1 MAPAPDVVVVL
12 PCGVVV
18 VVVVDGVVAP
28 DDWREVVGVVP
39 LGDVVLV
46 GVVVVVT
53 VVVVVVVVV
62 LVPLPPPK
70 KVCPEPDWPRTTAEM
85 GLCAISSMTVNDT
98 MAITSTATMA
108 PTTGTRTLRQFRC
121 CGRRADRAP

>member
-46 GVVVVVT
+46 GVVVVVI

>member
-1 MAPAPDVVVVL
+1 VAPAPDVVVVL
-12 PCGVVV
+12 LCGVVV
-18 VVVVDGVVAP
+18 VVLVEGVVAP
-28 DDWREVVGVVP
+28 DDWRVVVGVVP

-46 GVVVVVT
+46 GVVVVVA
-53 VVVVVVVVV
+53 VVVVVVV

-70 KVCPEPDWPRTTAEM
+70 KVCPEPDWPRTTAEI
-85 GLCAISSMTVNDT
+85 GLCAISSMTVSDT

-108 PTTGTRTLRQFRC
+108 PTMGRRMLRQFRC